1 VHLFCSDPA
10 PRSGLRGATSHADL
24 VSLGS
29 QMRPAVST
37 NDLSSAGGYGYS
49 GPLSSRGA
57 RGARWSMYGAD
68 RPTPHGSV
76 LFAVSKRKFPKV
88 SVGARGRVDLVP
100 RRKETR
106 RRSCT
111 AVSPA
116 QAVLTWGRGCART
129 VRNGHSTSGWTDP
142 FRPQWLHPAHHVAL
156 LHPVFT
162 RVQALRID
170 QSVP

>member
-1 VHLFCSDPA
+1 MHLFCSDPA
-10 PRSGLRGATSHADL
+10 PRNGLRGATSHADL

-76 LFAVSKRKFPKV
+76 LFAVIKRKFPKV

-116 QAVLTWGRGCART
+116 QAVLTWGLSGLRAHCAQR
-129 VRNGHSTSGWTDP
+129 S
-142 FRPQWLHPAHHVAL
+142 QHVG
-156 LHPVFT
+156 VD
-162 RVQALRID
+162 R
-170 QSVP
+170 SVPAAMVASGTPRGIVASCIHTRTGTSD